1 MSNFIAI
8 SKLGVQAAQSGD
20 LATAEKYFRQAADM
34 KGEPPEAIFNLCRLL
49 NMQGRH
55 KDVVQSF
62 TKRIKS
68 QDYVNIHPQLLL
80 IASQSAQ
87 SCRNHSLAIEILSS
101 LHYKYPENI
110 ETSVM
115 LSTLE
120 IEAGRLSAAMNII
133 NITIK
138 QSGRSPSLLT
148 NLAIC
153 ESEMGNLQTAD
164 TIHKEII
171 SKNPEKFL
179 AYFNYGKYLA
189 TVGET
194 SLAKQSFKKCLEI
207 VPNAPEALE
216 AINQIEPQD
225 TSIAKFYAKIELGDY
240 HGAAVILKEHS
251 NTISTSDY
259 LSCISYLNEKYR
271 SWFGESRQFSPKQL
285 VHKHNLNEDTS
296 IDLNSLYTYVKNSES
311 LIKDRPGK
319 PTINGYQT
327 YEVLKGSTNQ
337 TVKILCEKIISLAT
351 DYYDT
356 LELPYK
362 MGNGNNRYEISGWGV
377 ALNGGGHQKLHT
389 HPEAKI
395 SGVLYLKTSKET
407 ESMETDK
414 GNILFPTVES
424 LSIAPYTGLM
434 IIFPSY
440 LPHSTVPTTEENERV
455 CIAFNVNF

>member
-1 MSNFIAI
+1 MSNFLAI

-20 LATAEKYFRQAADM
+20 LVTAEKYFRQAADM

-62 TKRIKS
+62 AKRIKS
-68 QDYVNIHPQLLL
+68 KDYINIHPQLLL

-87 SCRNHSLAIEILSS
+87 SCRNHVLATEILST
-101 LHYKYPENI
+101 LHYKHPENI

-120 IEAGRLSAAMNII
+120 IEAGRLSKAMNII
-133 NITIK
+133 KVTIK
-138 QSGRSPSLLT
+138 RSGRSPSLLT

-153 ESEMGNLQTAD
+153 ESELGNLKNAD
-164 TIHKEII
+164 NIHQEII
-171 SKNPEKFL
+171 SKNPGEFL

-189 TVGET
+189 TVGEI
-194 SLAKQSFKKCLEI
+194 SLAKEAFKKCLEI

-216 AINQIEPQD
+216 AIKQIEPRD
-225 TSIAKFYAKIELGDY
+225 TSISKFYAKIELADF

-251 NTISTSDY
+251 NAIGTSYY
-259 LSCISYLNEKYR
+259 LSCISYLDEKHR
-271 SWFGESRQFSPKQL
+271 SWFGESRQFSPKEL
-285 VHKHNLNEDTS
+285 VREHNLNADAS
-296 IDLNSLYTYVKNSES
+296 INLSSLYNYIKYSES

-327 YEVLKGSTNQ
+327 YEVLKESTNQ
-337 TVKILCEKIISLAT
+337 TVRILCEKIISLAA
-351 DYYDT
+351 DYCEY
-356 LELPYK
+356 LELPYNK
-362 MGNGNNRYEISGWGV
+362 GNGSNRYEISGWGV
-377 ALNGGGHQKLHT
+377 VLNKGGYQKIHI

-395 SGVLYLKTSKET
+395 SGVLYLKTTNET

-414 GNILFPTVES
+414 GNILFPTWES

-434 IIFPSY
+434 ILFPSY
-440 LPHSTVPTTEENERV
+440 LPHSTIQTTEDNERV
-455 CIAFNVNF
+455 CIAFNINF

>member
-1 MSNFIAI
+1 MSNFLAI

-20 LATAEKYFRQAADM
+20 LVTAEKYFRQAADM

-49 NMQGRH
+49 NMQGKH
-55 KDVVQSF
+55 EDVIQSF

-87 SCRNHSLAIEILSS
+87 SCRNHSLAIDILSS
-101 LHYKYPENI
+101 LHCKHPENI

-120 IEAGRLSAAMNII
+120 IEAGRLSEAMNII
-133 NITIK
+133 KMTIK
-138 QSGRSPSLLT
+138 RSGRSPSLLT

-153 ESEMGNLQTAD
+153 ESELGNLQTAD
-164 TIHKEII
+164 NIHQEII
-171 SKNPEKFL
+171 SKNPGEFL

-189 TVGET
+189 TVGEIL
-194 SLAKQSFKKCLEI
+194 LAKESFKKCLEI

-216 AINQIEPQD
+216 AINQIEPRD
-225 TSIAKFYAKIELGDY
+225 TAIAKFYAKIEVGDF
-240 HGAAVILKEHS
+240 HGAAVILKEYS
-251 NTISTSDY
+251 NAIGTSDY

-271 SWFGESRQFSPKQL
+271 SWFGDSRQFSPKQL
-285 VHKHNLNEDTS
+285 VLEHNLNADAS
-296 IDLNSLYTYVKNSES
+296 IDLDSLYTYIKSSES

-337 TVKILCEKIISLAT
+337 TVRILCEKIISIAANYC
-351 DYYDT
+351 DS

-362 MGNGNNRYEISGWGV
+362 KGNGNNRYEISGWGV
-377 ALNGGGHQKLHT
+377 ALNRGGHQKLHT
-389 HPEAKI
+389 HPDAKI
-395 SGVLYLKTSKET
+395 SGVLYLATSKET

-414 GNILFPTVES
+414 GNILFPTAEA

-434 IIFPSY
+434 ILFPSY
-440 LPHSTVPTTEENERV
+440 LPHSTVPTTEDNERV
-455 CIAFNVNF
+455 CIAFNINF